1 MSMWEYNYSNY
12 YNELYHYGILGMKW
26 GVRRYQNKDGSYTK
40 LGMERYRKAE
50 SAYNSAKKNYND
62 AKNGGNNAQ
71 IKSAKRS
78 MQNAKKKLNSTYK
91 QLSNDYRA
99 DKGRELYAKGKTIT
113 GNERK
118 RRGVQ
123 LGMIAAGYAVNN
135 IATKAFDSRRAVLIT
150 KKYGVIP
157 VSQISRA
164 TIATGVLVTDAILGI
179 KTNSDNKKLRAYY
192 GHSRKAYS

>member
-1 MSMWEYNYSNY
+1 MWKYNYNTY
-12 YNELYHYGILGMKW
+12 PDELYHYGILGMKW

-62 AKNGGNNAQ
+62 AKNDGNNAQ

-78 MQNAKKKLNSTYK
+78 MQNAKKKLNSAYE

-113 GNERK
+113 DNERK
-118 RRGVQ
+118 RRGIQ
-123 LGMIAAGYAVNN
+123 Q
-135 IATKAFDSRRAVLIT
+135 D
-150 KKYGVIP
+150 
-157 VSQISRA
+157 
-164 TIATGVLVTDAILGI
+164 
-179 KTNSDNKKLRAYY
+179 
-192 GHSRKAYS
+192 